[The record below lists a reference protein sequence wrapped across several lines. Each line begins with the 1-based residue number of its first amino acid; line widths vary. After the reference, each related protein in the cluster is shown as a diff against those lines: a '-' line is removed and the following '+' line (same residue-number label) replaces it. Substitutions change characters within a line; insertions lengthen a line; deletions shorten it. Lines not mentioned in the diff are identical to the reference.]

1 MEFGLLLPHFGEQ
14 ADPDKVTRGARRAE
28 ELGFASVWVR
38 DHLLFEPH
46 GEFEKPDN
54 TFYEALTTLMAA
66 GMVTERLKLGTG
78 ALIPFRNPVHL
89 ALTAA
94 TMTQFLGDRLIL
106 GMGSGNDER
115 EFEAAGLG
123 GIFRPELVESNA
135 RLLRRLW
142 SEDGVDHADDH
153 YQFTDLSVSP
163 KPPAR
168 SIPYWYCG
176 NVPATVRRAV
186 AYCDGWMPGRIS
198 LPTMRQRIE
207 LMEQL
212 SEEAGRQRPTVGMIP
227 VTSVES
233 SREAALDAVSIPGL
247 CAWANKSKYWVRP
260 ESGTFETAE
269 DLEGVLIAGTP
280 DQVVEQVERIRQAGV
295 DHVVFDFR
303 MKFERWDEQIE
314 LIGTEVLPHVVDRS

>member
-14 ADPDKVTRGARRAE
+14 ADTDKLLRGATRAE
-28 ELGFASVWVR
+28 ELGFDSVFVR

-54 TFYEALTTLMAA
+54 TFYEALTTLMAV

-89 ALTAA
+89 ALTTA

-115 EFEAAGLG
+115 EFETANLG
-123 GIFRPELVESNA
+123 GIFRPELVEANA
-135 RLLRRLW
+135 RLLRDLW
-142 SEDGVDHADDH
+142 SEDGVDYHDDH
-153 YQFTDLSVSP
+153 YDFSDLSVNP

-168 SIPYWYCG
+168 GIPYWYCG

-198 LPTMRQRIE
+198 LPTMRQRIAM
-207 LMEQL
+207 MEDL
-212 SEEAGRQRPTVGMIP
+212 SAEAGRARPTVGMIP
-227 VTSVES
+227 VSS
-233 SREAALDAVSIPGL
+233 IAGSREEALAQVSIPGL
-247 CAWANKSKYWVRP
+247 CAWANKSKYWVKP
-260 ESGTFETAE
+260 DSGTFETAE
-269 DLEGVLIAGTP
+269 DLEGVLIAGRP
-280 DQVVEQVERIRQAGV
+280 EEVVEQVRRIEDAGV

-303 MKFERWDEQIE
+303 MNFERWEEQIE
-314 LIGTEVLPHVVDRS
+314 LLGAEVLPHVTTPA